1 MKLRIWALLLFAW
14 VTTAWSQTG
23 LPKEVVHLKNG
34 SVLRGT
40 ITEWVPEVSLTIQ
53 LAGNSVFV
61 CPIGDVA
68 KVTREFAPS
77 SSEEPKVL
85 RAAPVSQEFE
95 FFASLGYGISSGKY
109 GLNVTNFNLGYGKN
123 LTANHF
129 VGLGTGLRYFLTENE
144 FAMMP
149 FYAEYRGRMERG
161 NISPYTR
168 IALGYSLNLSQG
180 IENSGVLFNPR
191 IGLEFN
197 AGASRLSFDMGYQT
211 QQMPFLVLNATDPW
225 NPYFDKIYRFSE
237 ALCFNVGL
245 LF

>member
-1 MKLRIWALLLFAW
+1 MKLRIWLLALGLW
-14 VTTAWSQTG
+14 VGTSVAQTG

-53 LAGNSVFV
+53 LADNSVFV

-77 SSEEPKVL
+77 ASEEPKVF
-85 RAAPVSQEFE
+85 RAAPAPQEFE

-109 GLNVTNFNLGYGKN
+109 GLDVTNFNLGYGKN

-129 VGLGTGLRYFLTENE
+129 VGLGTGLRYFLTDNE

-149 FYAEYRGRMERG
+149 LYAEYRGRMERG

-168 IALGYSLNLSQG
+168 VALGYSLNLSQG

-211 QQMPFLVLNATDPW
+211 QQMPFLKLNASDPW

>member
-109 GLNVTNFNLGYGKN
+109 GLDVTNFNLGYGKN

-168 IALGYSLNLSQG
+168 IYEVEARA
-180 IENSGVLFNPR
+180 EGV
-191 IGLEFN
+191 
-197 AGASRLSFDMGYQT
+197 DT
-211 QQMPFLVLNATDPW
+211 PFLFSIPAKSDKDAAMEAIRRVED
-225 NPYFDKIYRFSE
+225 FD
-237 ALCFNVGL
+237 GL
-245 LF
+245 ITQTVRTN

>member
-1 MKLRIWALLLFAW
+1 MKLRIWALLLFTWAAS
-14 VTTAWSQTG
+14 AWSQTSH
-23 LPKEVVHLKNG
+23 PKEVIHLKNG

-53 LAGNSVFV
+53 LADNSVFV

-68 KVTREFAPS
+68 KVTREFAQSP
-77 SSEEPKVL
+77 SEEPKVL
-85 RAAPVSQEFE
+85 RAAP
-95 FFASLGYGISSGKY
+95 
-109 GLNVTNFNLGYGKN
+109 
-123 LTANHF
+123 
-129 VGLGTGLRYFLTENE
+129 
-144 FAMMP
+144 
-149 FYAEYRGRMERG
+149 
-161 NISPYTR
+161 
-168 IALGYSLNLSQG
+168 
-180 IENSGVLFNPR
+180 VLFNPR

-211 QQMPFLVLNATDPW
+211 QQMPFLILNASDPW